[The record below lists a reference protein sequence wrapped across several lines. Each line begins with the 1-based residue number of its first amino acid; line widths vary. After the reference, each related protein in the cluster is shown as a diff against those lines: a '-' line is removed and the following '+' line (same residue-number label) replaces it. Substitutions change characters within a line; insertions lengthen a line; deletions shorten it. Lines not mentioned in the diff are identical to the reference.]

1 MVSYCTGCLNNHGK
15 IGENVMLPEKI
26 FSLERGLGTK
36 DTKLHITYLYLAW
49 SIFKFHSLGRRRPAK
64 KLYSTFFTYFLTY
77 NRRLIHHTTFI
88 TIFTTP
94 YGIYLIFRKVWKVSW
109 LCIGMIQIESNRLS
123 KSQTGW
129 DFELS
134 RMVTET
140 KWTGNVPLSP
150 ISLVSLVDDTNWV
163 PLISMTLFNRIYS
176 KLNKDAKKL
185 TNISFRYHGPSYFN
199 IN

>member
-1 MVSYCTGCLNNHGK
+1 MKLNKWYRTVQGRMRTRNKRYK
-15 IGENVMLPEKI
+15 IAHN
-26 FSLERGLGTK
+26 
-36 DTKLHITYLYLAW
+36 LYLAW
-49 SIFKFHSLGRRRPAK
+49 SIFKFHSLGKKRPAK
-64 KLYSTFFTYFLTY
+64 TLYSTFFTYFLTY
-77 NRRLIHHTTFI
+77 NRRLIHHTMFI

-109 LCIGMIQIESNRLS
+109 LCIGMVQIESNRLS
-123 KSQTGW
+123 KSQKGW

-150 ISLVSLVDDTNWV
+150 ISLVSLVDSTNWI
-163 PLISMTLFNRIYS
+163 PLISTTLFNRIYS

-185 TNISFRYHGPSYFN
+185 TNISFRYHGLSYFN